1 MAFFSY
7 RARTIQ
13 GEPLKGVVEAPTE
26 EAASNEL
33 RDRQLI
39 VLHLQERSTTSV
51 TQRIRQVFNRV
62 PARELTFFARQFSVL
77 ISATIPVVRSLRI
90 LTRQTTNNYFKQVI
104 ADVAAEVDGGSK
116 LSQALVKYPH
126 VFDQFFIHMVRAGET
141 TGRLDEVFQ
150 YLATQKEKDYNLVS
164 RVRGALIYPG
174 FILTVMV
181 VVGILMVVY
190 VIPPISDILT
200 QSGAK
205 IPFTTQILINLSYVL
220 SHFWWLVIIMLLVA
234 VVSIAAY
241 IRTPSGKYAFD
252 FLKIRLPIM
261 GKIYQ
266 RIVLGRFSVSLASL
280 LTSGVPL
287 PTALKIV
294 ADIVNNAVYHEL
306 IIKTVKEV
314 ESGNAISTV
323 FLRSPVVPPM
333 VAQMMNV
340 GEETGKLDE
349 ILQKLGSFFAQEV
362 DASLAVLTSLIE
374 PVVIILLGLAAFVMV
389 TGILTPI
396 YNATSSIA

>member
-7 RARTIQ
+7 QARTVQ
-13 GEPLKGVVEAPTE
+13 GEPIKGVVEAPTE

-39 VLHLQERSTTSV
+39 VLRLQERSSTSLP
-51 TQRIRQVFNRV
+51 QRLRQLLNRV
-62 PARELTFFARQFSVL
+62 SAKELTFFSRQFSVL

-90 LTRQTTNNYFKQVI
+90 LTRQTSNNYFKQVI

-116 LSQALVKYPH
+116 LSQALGKYPR
-126 VFDQFFIHMVRAGET
+126 VFDQFFVHMVRAGET

-164 RVRGALIYPG
+164 RVRGALIYPS
-174 FILTVMV
+174 FISAVMV
-181 VVGILMVVY
+181 VVGVLMVIY

-205 IPFTTQILINLSYVL
+205 IPFTTQILINLSYVFT
-220 SHFWWLVIIMLLVA
+220 HYWWLVLLMLA
-234 VVSIAAY
+234 VTGVSIAAY
-241 IRTPSGKYAFD
+241 VRTPSGKYALD

-306 IIKTVKEV
+306 IMKTVKEV

-323 FLRSPVVPPM
+323 FVRSTMVPPM

-340 GEETGKLDE
+340 GEETGKLDA
-349 ILQKLGSFFAQEV
+349 ILEKLGNFYAQEV
-362 DASLAVLTSLIE
+362 DASLTVLTSLIE
-374 PVVIILLGLAAFVMV
+374 PVIIILLGLAAFVMV
-389 TGILTPI
+389 TGILSPI
-396 YNATSSIA
+396 YNATASIA